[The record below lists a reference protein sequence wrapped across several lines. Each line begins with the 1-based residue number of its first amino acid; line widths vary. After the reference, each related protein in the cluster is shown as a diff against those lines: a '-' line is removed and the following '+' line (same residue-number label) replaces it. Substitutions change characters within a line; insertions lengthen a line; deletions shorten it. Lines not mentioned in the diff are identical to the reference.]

1 MTYHLTCSS
10 PTTQRNRLLKV
21 AEQKT
26 IEQLQAEN
34 LELSNKLEASNKAN
48 EGLTEENKVLSAKV
62 EKAIANVTELTKSN
76 EDLEKLVKSL
86 SEKVKE
92 QEASLPKVN
101 SCKLK
106 GVEGVEDGTYIILG
120 GCRTKDGIFT
130 AEQLA
135 ENPELVA
142 ELVKMG
148 SELVKLK

>member
-1 MTYHLTCSS
+1 M
-10 PTTQRNRLLKV
+10 

-48 EGLTEENKVLSAKV
+48 EGLTAENKELSDKLEQAL
-62 EKAIANVTELTKSN
+62 EGVTKLTKSN

-92 QEASLPKVN
+92 QEASLPKVA

-106 GVEGVEDGTYIILG
+106 GVKDVEDGTYIILA

-130 AEQLA
+130 AEQVA